1 MNKSFLIGNLTKDPE
16 SRTTQ
21 NGVSLCNFTIAVNRR
36 MGASAGQPEAEF
48 VRVTAWRQLG
58 EICLRYL
65 SKGKKVAVVGSMTAS
80 AYIDNDGKARANLL
94 LTADDVE
101 FLSPRSDA
109 EADAQETEYTR
120 QEREAIQK
128 ENALPGGFVEV
139 DENELPF

>member
-1 MNKSFLIGNLTKDPE
+1 MNKAFLIGNLTKDPE
-16 SRTTQ
+16 SRTTT

-36 MGASAGQPEAEF
+36 LGASAGQQETDF

-65 SKGKKVAVVGSMTAS
+65 SKGKKVAVVGSTSAS
-80 AYIDNDGKARANLL
+80 AYIGSDGKARANLE

-109 EADAQETEYTR
+109 EADAREEEYAQ
-120 QEREAIQK
+120 QEREAIQN

>member
-1 MNKSFLIGNLTKDPE
+1 MNKAFLIGNLTKDPE

-21 NGVSLCNFTIAVNRR
+21 SGVSLCNFTIAVNRR

-65 SKGKKVAVVGSMTAS
+65 SKGKKVAVLGSVTAG

-101 FLSPRSDA
+101 FLSPRS
-109 EADAQETEYTR
+109 EADAKEEEYTR
-120 QEREAIQK
+120 QEREAIQN
-128 ENALPGGFVEV
+128 ENVLPGGFVEV
-139 DENELPF
+139 DDNELPF